1 MIVRVTRA
9 TVAKDREAEA
19 FAMLRKLADGIGR
32 PTGMD
37 AMHIA
42 RRTEGRAVQL
52 IAVTVWQDMGSLQAA
67 TGPGW
72 QAASFAPELDAL
84 LTDASVEH
92 YETVVDVFEDL
103 ESVGLGSGS
112 AKATA

>member
-1 MIVRVTRA
+1 MAGGLVR
-9 TVAKDREAEA
+9 
-19 FAMLRKLADGIGR
+19 
-32 PTGMD
+32 
-37 AMHIA
+37 
-42 RRTEGRAVQL
+42 
-52 IAVTVWQDMGSLQAA
+52 
-67 TGPGW
+67 
-72 QAASFAPELDAL
+72 PELDAL